1 MVAKVWNHCEA
12 STIRGRTVTLK
23 ARFADFQQ
31 VTRSR
36 TGELPPVLRS
46 AVEAIGL
53 DLLQSPFPVRRG
65 IRLLGVTLSSFADE
79 ARRNRQVPLPIE

>member
-1 MVAKVWNHCEA
+1 M
-12 STIRGRTVTLK
+12 TLK

-31 VTRSR
+31 VTWSR
-36 TGELPPVLRS
+36 TGELPPVSQS

-53 DLLQSPFPVRRG
+53 DLLQSLFPVRRG

-79 ARRNRQVPLPIE
+79 ARRNRQMPLPIE

>member
-23 ARFADFQQ
+23 ARFADIQQ
-31 VTRSR
+31 VTWSR
-36 TGELPPVLRS
+36 TGELPPVSQS

-53 DLLQSPFPVRRG
+53 DLLKSLFPVRWS
-65 IRLLGVTLSSFADE
+65 IRLLGVTLSFFADE
-79 ARRNRQVPLPIE
+79 ARRNRQMPLPIE